1 MTKELEEF
9 LSSTFILRQTLLR
22 VMSVEAVDYIL
33 TLIAKDGAHRKLMKL
48 MEIDESSDNQNA
60 GMAE

>member
-9 LSSTFILRQTLLR
+9 LSSTFILRQTLLK
-22 VMSVEAVDYIL
+22 VMSADAVDYIL

-48 MEIDESSDNQNA
+48 VEEESVDNS
-60 GMAE
+60 